1 MSSALICL
9 NCGNEYGADCCDNP
23 RPAGDGTLGGI
34 GFPPPESI
42 AVAKDPPPGE
52 VQTPAQPA
60 DAGIWVGADVVPE
73 GAFRI
78 SSLGYGRSG
87 KTTYLGMLYFLLTQG
102 RFPGYRFAWSDSLR
116 ELETIRA
123 QLFRSPQQGGPAFPP
138 RTDVDKT
145 LFLHLGLRRWADAR
159 YCDVYFPEFSGE
171 DVARVWSEGSYPK
184 NLQFLKD
191 FNGYMVFVD
200 CSATSALDTGRYL
213 SLIAGLLELKGG
225 LRLEEPVAVLLSK
238 WDLVA
243 DQGLSPEEFFKRR
256 FGGLYEAWRGQC
268 KALEVFG
275 VSAVGDVREL
285 TGHDGLPLKRDGE
298 VLRVP
303 APAREVLPDDET
315 CFHYRPRNVSRP
327 LLWLLDQLGG
337 QA

>member
-9 NCGNEYGADCCDNP
+9 NCGNEFGADCCDDP
-23 RPAGDGTLGGI
+23 RPAGGASLGG
-34 GFPPPESI
+34 GHPVPTLETPELQPPPRVEE
-42 AVAKDPPPGE
+42 PPPKPE
-52 VQTPAQPA
+52 

-73 GAFRI
+73 GSFRI

-123 QLFRSPQQGGPAFPP
+123 QLFRAPQQGGPAFPP

-145 LFLHLGLRRWADAR
+145 VFLHLGLRRWADQR

-171 DVARVWSEGSYPK
+171 DVARVWSEGSYPP
-184 NLQFLKD
+184 NLQFLRE

-213 SLIAGLLELKGG
+213 SLISGLLELKGG
-225 LRLEEPVAVLLSK
+225 LRLEAPVAVLLSK
-238 WDLVA
+238 WDLVEG
-243 DQGLSPEEFFKRR
+243 QGLSPEEFFRRR

-275 VSAVGDVREL
+275 VSSVGSVREL
-285 TGHDGLPLKRDGE
+285 TGHDGLPLKKDGE

-303 APAREVLPDDET
+303 APEREALPENEA

-337 QA
+337 RA